1 MVSSIKK
8 IIIFILASAII
19 LISISITPVQAAGY
33 EGSGATCSLSR
44 CIGNS
49 LNQVFPFD
57 IFSGIPE
64 DGDLECPQFTIF
76 NRSFEFC
83 LFLDAIAVLKYPI
96 IIGLLVKVYLF
107 S

>member
-8 IIIFILASAII
+8 IIIFTLASAII
-19 LISISITPVQAAGY
+19 LISISIAPVHAADDEPVG
-33 EGSGATCSLSR
+33 TCSLGG
-44 CIGNS
+44 CIGDS

-64 DGDLECPQFTIF
+64 DGELECPQFTIF